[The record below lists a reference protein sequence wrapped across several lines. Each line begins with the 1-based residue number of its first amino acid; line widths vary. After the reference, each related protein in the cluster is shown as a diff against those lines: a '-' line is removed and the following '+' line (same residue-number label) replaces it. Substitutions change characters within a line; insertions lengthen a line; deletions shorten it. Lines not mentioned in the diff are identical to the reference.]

1 MLDEAVK
8 VILCVF
14 TLINILGSFL
24 SSVVEDKS
32 YKELIKSDK
41 KMKYLWSKKGRAALL
56 VTDYMETDEYNNLKT
71 KLCSLYHDLYPVT
84 QQ

>member
-71 KLCSLYHDLYPVT
+71 KLCSLYRDLYPAT

>member
-8 VILCVF
+8 VILCIF

-24 SSVVEDKS
+24 SNIVQDKI
-32 YKELIKSDK
+32 YQELIKSDK
-41 KMKYLWSKKGRAALL
+41 KIKYIWSKKSRAALL
-56 VTDYMETDEYNNLKT
+56 VSDYIETDEYNNLRT
-71 KLCSLYHDLYPVT
+71 KLCNLYHDLYPVT